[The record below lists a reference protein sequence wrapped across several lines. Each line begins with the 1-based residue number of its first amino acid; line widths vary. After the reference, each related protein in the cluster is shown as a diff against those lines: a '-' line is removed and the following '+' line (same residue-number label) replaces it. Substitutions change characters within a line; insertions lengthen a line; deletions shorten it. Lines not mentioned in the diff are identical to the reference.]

1 MRNVPGESWVDEQ
14 PLDRD
19 LCQRIHYQALLRA
32 ARACRLEELPS
43 TVDLP
48 RLREL
53 GQLLGGGVY
62 LSHPQA
68 VERLFSGISLGIYR
82 MIVELYCSR
91 LERSIAMVW
100 RIVRA
105 RAAGRADIPYEALW
119 ALCMH
124 LEEYRRHETEVTIGR
139 DPASWWLFSLGCE
152 EEGQAGVG
160 ASGQHLIVCLLDLA
174 REAVIAF
181 RVADDQLAGA
191 AYGLV
196 VYDALL
202 AGRRPSQHSATGL
215 TWRVPERLIVEREL
229 PQGPREGC
237 SRLGIVL
244 ETRPDPPQLRHRLQ
258 SGFQREITGRQLEV
272 DRWADAFDTYLHKVH
287 GYSPLR
293 DREGRDR
300 EHHHLV
306 GYNRDPAWQCPAL
319 RHFLPQYSG
328 AIAKDG
334 TIPYDGM
341 HYADDLLAYWPGA
354 AVTFRRSEQTEALI
368 WVYLDWVYLD
378 GDMLCAALARE
389 LRRRDGSYR
398 SRRPGR

>member
-1 MRNVPGESWVDEQ
+1 MRNAPFESWVDEK

-19 LCQRIHYQALLRA
+19 LCQRIHYQALVRA
-32 ARACRLEELPS
+32 AHACRTEEVPS

-53 GQLLGGGVY
+53 GQLLGSGVY
-62 LSHPQA
+62 LSEPLA
-68 VERLFSGISLGIYR
+68 VERLFAGVSLGIYR

-100 RIVRA
+100 RIVLA
-105 RAAGRADIPYEALW
+105 RAAGRIDIPYEAVW

-124 LEEYRRHETEVTIGR
+124 LEEHRRHETEVTIER
-139 DPASWWLFSLGCE
+139 DPASWWLFTLRYE
-152 EEGQAGVG
+152 EEGQAGMG
-160 ASGQHLIVCLLDLA
+160 SDGQRLIVCLLDLA
-174 REAVIAF
+174 REAVITF
-181 RVADDQLAGA
+181 RVVEAQHAGA

-202 AGRRPSQHSATGL
+202 ARRRPSQHSAAGL

-229 PQGPREGC
+229 PQGPQGGC
-237 SRLGIVL
+237 SLLGIAL
-244 ETRPDPPQLRHRLQ
+244 ETRRDPPPLWHGLQ
-258 SGFQREITGRQLEV
+258 TGFQREIVGRGLRA
-272 DRWADAFDTYLHKVH
+272 DGLADAFDTYLHKVH
-287 GYSPLR
+287 GHSPLR
-293 DREGRDR
+293 SREERDR

-319 RHFLPQYSG
+319 RHFLPLFSG
-328 AIAKDG
+328 AIAQDG
-334 TIPYDGM
+334 AVPFDGL
-341 HYADDLLAYWPGA
+341 HYADDLLAYWAGA
-354 AVTFRRSEQTEALI
+354 TVTFRRSEHTEALI
-368 WVYLDWVYLD
+368 WVYLD
-378 GDMLCAALARE
+378 GAMLCSALARE

>member
-1 MRNVPGESWVDEQ
+1 MRNVPLESWVDEK

-32 ARACRLEELPS
+32 ARECRTEEVPS

-53 GQLLGGGVY
+53 GQLLGSGVY

-91 LERSIAMVW
+91 LERSAVMVW
-100 RIVRA
+100 LIVRT
-105 RAAGRADIPYEALW
+105 RAAGGINIPYEAVW

-124 LEEYRRHETEVTIGR
+124 LEEHRRRETEVTIER
-139 DPASWWLFSLGCE
+139 DAASWWLFSLRCE
-152 EEGQAGVG
+152 EERQAGVG
-160 ASGQHLIVCLLDLA
+160 SSSRPLIVCLLDLA

-181 RVADDQLAGA
+181 RVTDDQHAEA

-202 AGRRPSQHSATGL
+202 AGRHPGQHAAAGL
-215 TWRVPERLIVEREL
+215 TWCVPERLIVEREL
-229 PQGPREGC
+229 LQDPQEGC
-237 SRLGIVL
+237 SRLDIAL
-244 ETRPDPPQLRHRLQ
+244 EMRPDSPPLWHRLQ
-258 SGFQREITGRQLEV
+258 SGFKREITGRGLGA

-287 GYSPLR
+287 GHSPLR
-293 DREGRDR
+293 FREERER
-300 EHHHLV
+300 EHHRLV

-319 RHFLPQYSG
+319 RHFLPLYSG
-328 AIAKDG
+328 TIFQDGAISFDG
-334 TIPYDGM
+334 L
-341 HYADDLLAYWPGA
+341 HYTDDLLAYWPGA
-354 AVTFRRSEQTEALI
+354 TVTFRRSEQTEALI
-368 WVYLDWVYLD
+368 WVYLD
-378 GDMLCAALARE
+378 GEMLCAALARE

-398 SRRPGR
+398 TRRVGR

>member
-1 MRNVPGESWVDEQ
+1 VDEK

-19 LCQRIHYQALLRA
+19 LCQRIHYQALVKA
-32 ARACRLEELPS
+32 ARACRTEEVPS

-53 GQLLGGGVY
+53 GQLLGSGVY

-68 VERLFSGISLGIYR
+68 VERLFAGVSLGIYR
-82 MIVELYCSR
+82 MIVELYSSR

-105 RAAGRADIPYEALW
+105 RAAERIDIPYEAVW

-124 LEEYRRHETEVTIGR
+124 LEEHRQHETEVTIER
-139 DPASWWLFSLGCE
+139 DPASWWLFSLRCE

-160 ASGQHLIVCLLDLA
+160 SDGQRLIVCLLDLA

-181 RVADDQLAGA
+181 RVVDAQHAGT

-202 AGRRPSQHSATGL
+202 ARRHPGQHSAAGL
-215 TWRVPERLIVEREL
+215 TWWVPERLIVEREL
-229 PQGPREGC
+229 PQGPQEGC
-237 SRLGIVL
+237 SRLGIAL
-244 ETRPDPPQLRHRLQ
+244 ETRRETPPLWQRLQ
-258 SGFQREITGRQLEV
+258 TGFQREIMGRGLGA

-287 GYSPLR
+287 GHSPLR
-293 DREGRDR
+293 DREERDR

-319 RHFLPQYSG
+319 RHFLPLYSG
-328 AIAKDG
+328 AIARDG
-334 TIPYDGM
+334 AIPFDGL
-341 HYADDLLAYWPGA
+341 HYADDLLAYWA
-354 AVTFRRSEQTEALI
+354 EATVTFRRSEQTEALI
-368 WVYLDWVYLD
+368 WVYLD

-398 SRRPGR
+398 SQRVGR

>member
-1 MRNVPGESWVDEQ
+1 MHKAPIESWVDEQ

-32 ARACRLEELPS
+32 ASGGRTEEAPS

-53 GQLLGGGVY
+53 GQLLGSGVY
-62 LSHPQA
+62 LPHPQA
-68 VERLFSGISLGIYR
+68 VERLFAGVSLGIYR
-82 MIVELYCSR
+82 LIVELYCSR

-105 RAAGRADIPYEALW
+105 RAAGRNDIPYEAVW

-124 LEEYRRHETEVTIGR
+124 LEEYRRRETEVTIER
-139 DPASWWLFSLGCE
+139 DPASWCLFSLRYE

-160 ASGQHLIVCLLDLA
+160 SSGQRLIVCLLDLA
-174 REAVIAF
+174 RESVIAF
-181 RVADDQLAGA
+181 RILDGQHAGA
-191 AYGLV
+191 TYGLV
-196 VYDALL
+196 IYDALL
-202 AGRRPSQHSATGL
+202 AGRHPGQHSAAGL
-215 TWRVPERLIVEREL
+215 TWRVPERLLVERGL

-237 SRLGIVL
+237 SRLGIAL
-244 ETRPDPPQLRHRLQ
+244 ETRPDPPPLRHALQ
-258 SGFQREITGRQLEV
+258 SCFQREIVGRGLAV

-287 GYSPLR
+287 GHSPLR
-293 DREGRDR
+293 EREERDR
-300 EHHHLV
+300 EHHSLV

-319 RHFLPQYSG
+319 RHFLPLYGGMIARDG
-328 AIAKDG
+328 AIPFDG
-334 TIPYDGM
+334 L

-354 AVTFRRSEQTEALI
+354 AVTFRRSEHTEAFI
-368 WVYLDWVYLD
+368 WVYLD

-398 SRRPGR
+398 LRRPGR